1 MLTPQDF
8 VRQVYLEQTGV
19 RLDFHPKD
27 DKYKEVIEQA
37 NIHMHELQQAQDWSW
52 LKDRVILGKT
62 HGGPG
67 IPEWELPREDIY
79 KVATQRSD
87 CVKLHRRDYNG
98 ALDENSYIR
107 VPWESVSSSHRRGR
121 DLYDEHMQLFTPRK
135 ELTATFIG
143 NTVTFNRPL
152 RGHEVGRIATTD
164 VVMRLKPLHICD
176 DDCDDDCKL
185 IEEEAF
191 ELLPDPV
198 YMVIKIAAIRAEAD
212 PVTNPQRLATLGDRA
227 NKMLSGMRQNDSEA
241 TMPEFAESLDFGYI
255 EVT

>member
-37 NIHMHELQQAQDWSW
+37 NMHLHELQQAQDWSW
-52 LKDRVILGKT
+52 LKNRVILGIT
-62 HGGPG
+62 HGGPE

-79 KVATQRSD
+79 KVSTQRSD
-87 CVKLHRRDYNG
+87 CIKLHRKFSNG
-98 ALDENSYIR
+98 ALDETGYTI

-121 DLYDEHMQLFTPRK
+121 ELYDDNMQIFMPRR

-143 NTVTFNRPL
+143 NTITFNRPL
-152 RGHEVGRIATTD
+152 RGREVGKVATTD

-176 DDCDDDCKL
+176 DSCSDDCDL
-185 IEEEAF
+185 IEKEAF
-191 ELLPDPV
+191 ELLPDPG
-198 YMVIKIAAIRAEAD
+198 YMVLKIAAIRAEAD
-212 PVTNPQRLATLGDRA
+212 PTISPQRMSTLADRA
-227 NKMLSGMRQNDSEA
+227 NKMLSAMRENDTSA
-241 TMPEFAESLDFGYI
+241 TMPEFAESPDFGYI